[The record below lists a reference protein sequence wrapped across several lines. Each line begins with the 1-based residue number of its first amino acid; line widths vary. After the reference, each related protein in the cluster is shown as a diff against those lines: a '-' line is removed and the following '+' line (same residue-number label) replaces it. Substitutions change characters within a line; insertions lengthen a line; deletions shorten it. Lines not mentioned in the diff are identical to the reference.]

1 MQVIIIISILL
12 IAATIIIYKI
22 NDRFEKR
29 EFVILLGTIF
39 LTTIGFLFYE
49 NSKEN
54 YLPNLFLQ
62 KYQKDNNTKIKSLNY
77 ELLNN
82 KVVYSKDEF
91 IYKFTY
97 TLLKDD
103 SELFCTLDNVKINK
117 IKDEYIFVNF
127 SELKEECLKK

>member
-12 IAATIIIYKI
+12 IVGTVIIYKI
-22 NDRFEKR
+22 NDKFEKR

-39 LTTIGFLFYE
+39 LATIGFLFYE

-54 YLPNLFLQ
+54 YLPNLFSQ
-62 KYQKDNNTKIKSLNY
+62 KYEKENNTKIKSLNY

-82 KVVYSKDEF
+82 KVVSSKDKF

-97 TLLKDD
+97 TILK
-103 SELFCTLDNVKINK
+103 ENIEFLCTLDNVEINK

-127 SELKEECLKK
+127 SQLKEECLKK

>member
-12 IAATIIIYKI
+12 IIGTVIIYKI
-22 NDRFEKR
+22 NDKFEKR

-39 LTTIGFLFYE
+39 LATIGFLFYE

-62 KYQKDNNTKIKSLNY
+62 KYEKENNTKIKSLNY

-82 KVVYSKDEF
+82 KVVSSKDKF

-97 TLLKDD
+97 TILKEN
-103 SELFCTLDNVKINK
+103 SEFLCTLDNVEINK

-127 SELKEECLKK
+127 SQLKEECLKK

>member
-1 MQVIIIISILL
+1 MQVIIIISIFL
-12 IAATIIIYKI
+12 IITTIIIYKI
-22 NDRFEKR
+22 NDKFEKR

-39 LTTIGFLFYE
+39 LATIGFLFYE

-62 KYQKDNNTKIKSLNY
+62 KYEKENNTKIKSLNY

-82 KVVYSKDEF
+82 KVVSSKDKF

-97 TLLKDD
+97 TILK
-103 SELFCTLDNVKINK
+103 ENIEFLCTLDNVEINK

-127 SELKEECLKK
+127 SQLKEECLKK

>member
-12 IAATIIIYKI
+12 IVGTVIIYKI
-22 NDRFEKR
+22 NDKFEKR

-39 LTTIGFLFYE
+39 LATIGFLFYE

-54 YLPNLFLQ
+54 YLPNLFSQ
-62 KYQKDNNTKIKSLNY
+62 KYEKENNTKIKSLNY

-82 KVVYSKDEF
+82 KIVSSKDKF

-97 TLLKDD
+97 TILK
-103 SELFCTLDNVKINK
+103 ENIEFLCTLDNVEINK

-127 SELKEECLKK
+127 SQLKEECLKK

>member
-12 IAATIIIYKI
+12 IVGTVIIYKI
-22 NDRFEKR
+22 NDKFEKR

-39 LTTIGFLFYE
+39 LATIGFLFYE

-62 KYQKDNNTKIKSLNY
+62 KYEKENNTKIKSLNY

-82 KVVYSKDEF
+82 KVVSSKDKF

-97 TLLKDD
+97 TILKEN
-103 SELFCTLDNVKINK
+103 SEFLCTLDNVEINK

-127 SELKEECLKK
+127 SQLKEECLKK

>member
-12 IAATIIIYKI
+12 IVGTVIIYKI
-22 NDRFEKR
+22 NDKFEKR
-29 EFVILLGTIF
+29 ELVILIGTIF
-39 LTTIGFLFYE
+39 LATIGFLFYE

-54 YLPNLFLQ
+54 YLPNLFSQ
-62 KYQKDNNTKIKSLNY
+62 KYEKENNTKIKSLNY

-82 KVVYSKDEF
+82 KVVSSKDKF

-97 TLLKDD
+97 TILKEN
-103 SELFCTLDNVKINK
+103 SEFLCTLDNVEINK

-127 SELKEECLKK
+127 SQLKEECLKK

>member
-62 KYQKDNNTKIKSLNY
+62 KYEKDNNTKIKSLNY

>member
-12 IAATIIIYKI
+12 IVGTVIIYKI
-22 NDRFEKR
+22 NDKFEKR

-39 LTTIGFLFYE
+39 LATIGFLFYE

-54 YLPNLFLQ
+54 YLPNLFSQ
-62 KYQKDNNTKIKSLNY
+62 KYEKENNTKIKSLNY

-82 KVVYSKDEF
+82 KVVSSKDKF

-97 TLLKDD
+97 TILK
-103 SELFCTLDNVKINK
+103 ENIEFLCTLDNVEINK

>member
-12 IAATIIIYKI
+12 IVGTVIIYKI
-22 NDRFEKR
+22 NDKFEKR

-39 LTTIGFLFYE
+39 LATIGFLFYE

-54 YLPNLFLQ
+54 YLPNLFSQ
-62 KYQKDNNTKIKSLNY
+62 KYEKENNTKIKSLNY

-82 KVVYSKDEF
+82 KVVSSKDKF

-97 TLLKDD
+97 TILKEN
-103 SELFCTLDNVKINK
+103 SEFLCTLDNVEINK

-127 SELKEECLKK
+127 SQLKEECLKK

>member
-12 IAATIIIYKI
+12 IVGTVIIYKI
-22 NDRFEKR
+22 NDKFEKR

-39 LTTIGFLFYE
+39 LATIGFLFYE

-62 KYQKDNNTKIKSLNY
+62 KYEKENNTKIKSLNY

-82 KVVYSKDEF
+82 KVVSSKDKF

-97 TLLKDD
+97 TILK
-103 SELFCTLDNVKINK
+103 ENIEFLCTLDNVEINK

-127 SELKEECLKK
+127 SQLKEECLKK

>member
-12 IAATIIIYKI
+12 IVGTVIIYKV
-22 NDRFEKR
+22 NDKFEKR

-39 LTTIGFLFYE
+39 LATIGFLFYE

-62 KYQKDNNTKIKSLNY
+62 KYEKENNTKIKSLNY

-82 KVVYSKDEF
+82 KVVSSKDKF

-97 TLLKDD
+97 TILK
-103 SELFCTLDNVKINK
+103 ENIEFLCTLDNVEINK

-127 SELKEECLKK
+127 SQLKEECLKK

>member
-12 IAATIIIYKI
+12 IIGTVIIYKI
-22 NDRFEKR
+22 NDKFEKR

-39 LTTIGFLFYE
+39 LATIGFLFYE

-54 YLPNLFLQ
+54 YLPNLFSQ
-62 KYQKDNNTKIKSLNY
+62 KYEKENNTKIKSLNY

-82 KVVYSKDEF
+82 KVVSSKDKF

-97 TLLKDD
+97 TILK
-103 SELFCTLDNVKINK
+103 ENIEFLCTLDNVEINK

-127 SELKEECLKK
+127 SQLKEECLKK

>member
-12 IAATIIIYKI
+12 IVGTVIIYKI
-22 NDRFEKR
+22 NDKFEKR

-39 LTTIGFLFYE
+39 LATIGFLFYE

-54 YLPNLFLQ
+54 YLPNLFSQ
-62 KYQKDNNTKIKSLNY
+62 KYEKENNTKIKSLNY

-82 KVVYSKDEF
+82 KVVSSKDKF

-97 TLLKDD
+97 TILK
-103 SELFCTLDNVKINK
+103 ENIEFLCTLDNVEINK

-127 SELKEECLKK
+127 SQLKEECLEK